1 MRFFDNRC
9 SYRYLI
15 MVVIMAGALTFCP
28 MATATATD
36 TMTPEDQS
44 TSSELSTPE
53 DSRPGPLGLGVSGAS
68 VGITTDYFEET
79 VIDALTNSGIFSEID
94 HSKSAGTAMKMLR
107 VRGVFAG
114 NTEIGDTPYFL
125 NIRIISVDTPSFSIS
140 MTVGMDVIWTLY
152 RTADQAEL
160 WREKIHSTYT
170 GGMFEG
176 GIHGA
181 NRVRVAMEGAT
192 RENVSIGTKL
202 LESVDFDRPLE
213 PEPDEDAG
221 VGVSDLSPG
230 DGSTGNGS
238 TGDGSTGDETGEIET
253 GDM

>member
-1 MRFFDNRC
+1 
-9 SYRYLI
+9 
-15 MVVIMAGALTFCP
+15 MVIIMAGALTFCP
-28 MATATATD
+28 MATATD

-44 TSSELSTPE
+44 TPGELLAPE

-68 VGITTDYFEET
+68 AGITTDYFEQT
-79 VIDALTNSGIFSEID
+79 VIDALTTSDIFSEID

-107 VRGVFAG
+107 IRGVFPG

-152 RTADQAEL
+152 RTADKAEL
-160 WREKIHSTYT
+160 LREKIHSTYT
-170 GGMFEG
+170 GGVFEG

-192 RENVSIGTKL
+192 RENVRIGTEM
-202 LESVDFDRPLE
+202 LESVDLE
-213 PEPDEDAG
+213 QQIESGQGAG
-221 VGVSDLSPG
+221 VSFSE
-230 DGSTGNGS
+230 S
-238 TGDGSTGDETGEIET
+238 ET
-253 GDM
+253 GDDM

>member
-1 MRFFDNRC
+1 
-9 SYRYLI
+9 
-15 MVVIMAGALTFCP
+15 MVIIMAGALTFCP
-28 MATATATD
+28 MATATD

-44 TSSELSTPE
+44 TPGELLAPE

-68 VGITTDYFEET
+68 AGITTDYFEQT
-79 VIDALTNSGIFSEID
+79 VIDALTTSDIFSEID

-107 VRGVFAG
+107 IRGVFAG

-152 RTADQAEL
+152 RTADKAEL
-160 WREKIHSTYT
+160 LREKIHSTYT
-170 GGMFEG
+170 GGVFEG

-192 RENVSIGTKL
+192 RENVRIGTEM
-202 LESVDFDRPLE
+202 LESVDLE
-213 PEPDEDAG
+213 QQIESGQGAG
-221 VGVSDLSPG
+221 VSFSE
-230 DGSTGNGS
+230 S
-238 TGDGSTGDETGEIET
+238 ET
-253 GDM
+253 GDDM